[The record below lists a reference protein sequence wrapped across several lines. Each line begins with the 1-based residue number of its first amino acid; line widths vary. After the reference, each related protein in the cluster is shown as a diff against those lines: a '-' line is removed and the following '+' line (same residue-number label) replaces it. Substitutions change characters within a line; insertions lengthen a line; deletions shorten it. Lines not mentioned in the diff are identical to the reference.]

1 MSAELGNVSPVVIVP
16 GTWSPRQ
23 IEYQAAHVATM
34 LVNNAG
40 FNCLTPRV
48 LVTQRQWPQRG
59 AFLEALETKA
69 EKKAKRKKVD
79 ADKDDL
85 EVCTTVLFQ

>member
-1 MSAELGNVSPVVIVP
+1 MIDKQK
-16 GTWSPRQ
+16 T
-23 IEYQAAHVATM
+23 
-34 LVNNAG
+34 
-40 FNCLTPRV
+40 
-48 LVTQRQWPQRG
+48 

>member
-1 MSAELGNVSPVVIVP
+1 MLASHDTDPISYAVIDKQK
-16 GTWSPRQ
+16 T
-23 IEYQAAHVATM
+23 
-34 LVNNAG
+34 
-40 FNCLTPRV
+40 
-48 LVTQRQWPQRG
+48 